1 MSKTN
6 KVNVFEFK
14 TLQKVTN
21 THMQLDLAK
30 PLTSIAVSFI
40 DNWLTSNDK
49 KEYQDYVLA
58 CLRSI
63 KSKVDVDIAGSTE
76 MKTMYNWRVDPNL
89 SKPLR
94 MDKIGE
100 DLFVFKP
107 NVQAIKRQ

>member
-1 MSKTN
+1 
-6 KVNVFEFK
+6 
-14 TLQKVTN
+14 
-21 THMQLDLAK
+21 MQLDLAK

-40 DNWLTSNDK
+40 DNWLTSGDR

-63 KSKVDVDIAGSTE
+63 KSKVDVANAGSTE
-76 MKTMYNWRVDPNL
+76 MKTMYNWRQDPNL

-100 DLFVFKP
+100 DLFAFKP
-107 NVQAIKRQ
+107 NV